1 MTFEDW
7 LKMADAKIIAR
18 TGMDRESWPDWEWWG
33 AFDDGLSFSEAVEDF
48 LEDLYSGRL

>member
-7 LKMADAKIIAR
+7 LIMADAIIIAR
-18 TGMDRESWPDWEWWG
+18 TGMTRECFPDWDWWN

-48 LEDLYSGRL
+48 LEDLYAGAL

>member
-7 LKMADAKIIAR
+7 LKMADAIIIKR
-18 TGMDRESWPDWEWWG
+18 TGMDRESFPDWEWWG
-33 AFDDGLSFSEAVEDF
+33 AFDDGLTFSEAVGDF